1 MVTST
6 FRSVIKEMSLNS
18 QLKEV
23 LDLNT
28 NQRLNIIS
36 QKYKE
41 IFESNLKSIKN
52 RKARLILKNILVQF
66 F

>member
-23 LDLNT
+23 LNT